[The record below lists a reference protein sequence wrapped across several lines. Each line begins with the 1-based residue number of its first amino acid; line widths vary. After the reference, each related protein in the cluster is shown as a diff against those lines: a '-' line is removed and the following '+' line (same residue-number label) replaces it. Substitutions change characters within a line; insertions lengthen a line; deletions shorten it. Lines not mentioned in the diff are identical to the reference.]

1 MRESQESD
9 LKLWAAEALP
19 PYFVDVIEGSTDTFA
34 QAIYTADVARYH
46 RNRTCLLGD
55 AGVLVQP
62 FTGSGLFKATN
73 DALSLTKAL
82 DDAGD
87 VDEALERWSAKE
99 TELGRRLL
107 SVGERLEQL
116 LI

>member
-1 MRESQESD
+1 MLR
-9 LKLWAAEALP
+9 
-19 PYFVDVIEGSTDTFA
+19 
-34 QAIYTADVARYH
+34 
-46 RNRTCLLGD
+46 D

-62 FTGSGLFKATN
+62 FTGSGVFKATN
-73 DALSLTKAL
+73 DALELAKAL
-82 DDAGD
+82 NGADD

-116 LI
+116 LIWRVPDFAAMDADSLQRWLAEIRSIQSEAFQRQ